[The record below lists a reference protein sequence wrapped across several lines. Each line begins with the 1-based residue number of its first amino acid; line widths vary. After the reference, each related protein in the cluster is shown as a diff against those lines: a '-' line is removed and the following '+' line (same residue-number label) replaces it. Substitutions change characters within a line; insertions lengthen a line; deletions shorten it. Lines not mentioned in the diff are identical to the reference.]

1 LFVSEQ
7 AGRIRL
13 VKGGALLDRPFLDI
27 TGRIAS
33 GGERGLLGLA
43 FHPDYPTD
51 PRFFVDYTDRDG
63 NTVVSQFT
71 VCSSDPDLG
80 DPDSE
85 VVLMHIAQPFAN
97 HNGGAVVFGRDGTL
111 YIATGDGGSGGDPQG
126 NGQRLDTHLGKILRI
141 DVNVAAGSSTA
152 YQVPADNP
160 FATTAG
166 AKPEIW
172 FYGLRNPWRIR
183 FDNETGDLWMG
194 DVGQNAWEEIDVARA
209 GVGGLDFGWNQMEG
223 FHCFAPANGCDQNG
237 LTMPVADYGHED
249 GCAVIGGVVVHD
261 ARQGK
266 LDGGYLFGDACSD
279 RVWVIDPTSN
289 GPQTPILAAR
299 LGRTLSSIGE
309 AEDGTVYATSLDKG
323 ELLRL
328 SGT

>member
-1 LFVSEQ
+1 MHRAPAASDRHAHLGRPGRGAARRRHRRRTAGACPDADRQVPSLARRHVAIGGSTASARSTRRGHVNVAVAISGFDSPLDVTNAGDGSGRLFVVEQ

-13 VKGGALLDRPFLDI
+13 VKGGALVERPFLDI

-71 VCSSDPDLG
+71 VSAADPDLG

-97 HNGGAVVFGRDGTL
+97 HNGGAVVFGPDGML

-183 FDNETGDLWMG
+183 FDRDDRRPVDRRRRAERLGGDRC
-194 DVGQNAWEEIDVARA
+194 RA
-209 GVGGLDFGWNQMEG
+209 GRPEGAGLRLEHHGGDPLLQPR
-223 FHCFAPANGCDQNG
+223 A
-237 LTMPVADYGHED
+237 PVAT
-249 GCAVIGGVVVHD
+249 
-261 ARQGK
+261 RQG
-266 LDGGYLFGDACSD
+266 
-279 RVWVIDPTSN
+279 
-289 GPQTPILAAR
+289 
-299 LGRTLSSIGE
+299 
-309 AEDGTVYATSLDKG
+309 
-323 ELLRL
+323 
-328 SGT
+328 